1 MPPAHTV
8 RRTAPA
14 AQAALSAAGLR
25 QLASGGDGWGA
36 PDVLQSLLTI
46 AGPEQSPQP
55 AGGHAPG
62 FKLASTGGG
71 TVSLADLAGKPLVIN
86 FWRGDCPPC
95 RAEMPLLQQ
104 RVGPQSKVQLV
115 LINWG
120 ESTEAARSFLS
131 RVGINQGSLLDSDL
145 AVALAWV
152 VFRQRRPLVAWLATA
167 SLVAIAAEGALG
179 GVVVANELAS
189 WWVLVHLGLAMII
202 LGFLIATAVMSLP
215 ASTGAS
221 EPSFRRLA
229 AVAAALTYGLLLT
242 GSTVVASS
250 ADEGCRAWPLCA
262 SGFAFDFAGAN
273 AFTMLH
279 RGAVL
284 VIGAVLVYTLI
295 QALRHPATKAA
306 ASATLVVLGLQV
318 AVGAGAAVTG
328 AALFNGLHV
337 AMATLV
343 WAGMLSI
350 ALVTLPRADRR
361 PALSRL
367 AVDKR
372 PA

>member
-1 MPPAHTV
+1 MVSVGFFRRLAFLTAFFAYLQIALGGVV
-8 RRTAPA
+8 RVTGSGLGCPDWPLCHGRPYPA
-14 AQAALSAAGLR
+14 ADIHSIIEYSHRSIGTIT
-25 QLASGGDGWGA
+25 G
-36 PDVLQSLLTI
+36 VLLI
-46 AGPEQSPQP
+46 
-55 AGGHAPG
+55 
-62 FKLASTGGG
+62 G
-71 TVSLADLAGKPLVIN
+71 T
-86 FWRGDCPPC
+86 
-95 RAEMPLLQQ
+95 
-104 RVGPQSKVQLV
+104 
-115 LINWG
+115 
-120 ESTEAARSFLS
+120 
-131 RVGINQGSLLDSDL
+131 
-145 AVALAWV
+145 VALAWV

-189 WWVLVHLGLAMII
+189 WLVLVHLGLAMII

-295 QALRHPATKAA
+295 QALRHPATKATA
-306 ASATLVVLGLQV
+306 LATLVVLGLQV
-318 AVGAGAAVTG
+318 AVGAGAALTG

-350 ALVTLPRADRR
+350 ALVTLPRADSR

>member
-1 MPPAHTV
+1 MVSVGFFRRLAFLTAFFAYLQIALGGVV
-8 RRTAPA
+8 RVTGSGLGCPDWPLCHGRPYPA
-14 AQAALSAAGLR
+14 ADIHSIIEYSHRSVGTIT
-25 QLASGGDGWGA
+25 G
-36 PDVLQSLLTI
+36 VLLI
-46 AGPEQSPQP
+46 
-55 AGGHAPG
+55 
-62 FKLASTGGG
+62 G
-71 TVSLADLAGKPLVIN
+71 T
-86 FWRGDCPPC
+86 
-95 RAEMPLLQQ
+95 
-104 RVGPQSKVQLV
+104 
-115 LINWG
+115 
-120 ESTEAARSFLS
+120 
-131 RVGINQGSLLDSDL
+131 
-145 AVALAWV
+145 VALAWV

-306 ASATLVVLGLQV
+306 ALATLVVLGLQV